1 ETGIALE
8 AEELQSLV
16 MGFKGSPLFPI
27 VAALA
32 FTGARRNEALA
43 LRWSDLDV
51 AARTLR
57 IERAI
62 EQVAKQ
68 PLTLKGPKRD
78 SHKRTIT
85 IDSGLGDILVAE
97 RERWLRI
104 KAGVPDGTKVDLSL
118 VKLPADALVF
128 PAPPAKGEKLSFTK
142 LRDPRA
148 VTRTFKRRAR
158 RLGFPG
164 LRLHD

>member
-1 ETGIALE
+1 
-8 AEELQSLV
+8 
-16 MGFKGSPLFPI
+16 
-27 VAALA
+27 VAVLA
-32 FTGARRNEALA
+32 FTGCRRNEALA

-62 EQVAKQ
+62 EQVGRQ

-78 SHKRTIT
+78 RHKRTIT
-85 IDSGLGDILVAE
+85 IDSGLIDILVPE
-97 RERWLRI
+97 PEQWLRI
-104 KAGVPDGTKVDLSL
+104 KAGIARNAAVDLSL
-118 VKLPADALVF
+118 VRLPADALMF
-128 PAPPAKGEKLSFTK
+128 PAPSARGEKLSFVK

-158 RLGFPG
+158 KLGFPG
-164 LRLHD
+164 LRLHDLRGSHE